1 MHGENNSKKGE
12 MSMCMDCQIS
22 IIIISLVLVSIC
34 CIVWLGKEFTGL
46 IKWMVARALKE
57 LEEDDE

>member
-34 CIVWLGKEFTGL
+34 RIIWLFKEFTGL

>member
-1 MHGENNSKKGE
+1 

-34 CIVWLGKEFTGL
+34 CIVWLGKEFVGL

-57 LEEDDE
+57 LEEYDE

>member
-34 CIVWLGKEFTGL
+34 CIIWLFKEFIGL

>member
-1 MHGENNSKKGE
+1 

-22 IIIISLVLVSIC
+22 IIIISLVLVSAC
-34 CIVWLGKEFTGL
+34 CVVYMVKEFISL
-46 IKWMVARALKE
+46 LKWRVARALKE

>member
-1 MHGENNSKKGE
+1 

-22 IIIISLVLVSIC
+22 IIIINLVLVSIC
-34 CIVWLGKEFTGL
+34 CIIWFFKEFTGQ

>member
-1 MHGENNSKKGE
+1 

-34 CIVWLGKEFTGL
+34 CIVWLVKEFIGL
-46 IKWMVARALKE
+46 IKWIVARALRE
-57 LEEDDE
+57 LDEE

>member
-1 MHGENNSKKGE
+1 

-34 CIVWLGKEFTGL
+34 RIIWLFKEFTGL